1 MWKKV
6 LNILELW
13 EDFRESV
20 PFEEMQI
27 ESILYVALRIK
38 NNFRASF
45 RAIFEPS
52 FLNSF
57 RSSLFTSLFNLINHE
72 HTFSQIF
79 IRLSYFCHISDTEIP
94 RKCKFSWKF
103 LKGRENKNKSVKS
116 HVTNDIG
123 ESGTEFFDMPTILN
137 WIRLRITLFWK
148 RWYFV
153 NSPCWIFN
161 VKLKFFL
168 QKFSKLSK
176 NFKILSKRT

>member
-1 MWKKV
+1 
-6 LNILELW
+6 
-13 EDFRESV
+13 
-20 PFEEMQI
+20 MQI
-27 ESILYVALRIK
+27 ESILYVAFRIK

-103 LKGRENKNKSVKS
+103 EKRRENIFFQFKVTWPTTSAKVHFQSNSISNIQQFWPKN
-116 HVTNDIG
+116 H
-123 ESGTEFFDMPTILN
+123 
-137 WIRLRITLFWK
+137 
-148 RWYFV
+148 
-153 NSPCWIFN
+153 
-161 VKLKFFL
+161 
-168 QKFSKLSK
+168 
-176 NFKILSKRT
+176 NFKWSSAILAEKAQF